1 MGAKVRHNRDN
12 RRQPEASTWNLPSNG
27 INQIHNSPVP
37 VAASQAERPGCN
49 FGVVAF
55 ASQWIILDTDI
66 KPDPTRPEQTAEQA
80 RAKARAMRAELFKSW
95 GMNPTRYRMFNPP
108 AAAGTTISRSHIIS
122 MRARCANCSHRPL
135 EILSALCWENHSSK
149 HDLIGPTRLL
159 PR

>member
-1 MGAKVRHNRDN
+1 MESWRWMWCHDPTEPSRPSMRCRPSYPRCDASENPQRTRGATDPIMGAKVRHNRDN

-108 AAAGTTISRSHIIS
+108 AAA
-122 MRARCANCSHRPL
+122 
-135 EILSALCWENHSSK
+135 
-149 HDLIGPTRLL
+149 
-159 PR
+159 